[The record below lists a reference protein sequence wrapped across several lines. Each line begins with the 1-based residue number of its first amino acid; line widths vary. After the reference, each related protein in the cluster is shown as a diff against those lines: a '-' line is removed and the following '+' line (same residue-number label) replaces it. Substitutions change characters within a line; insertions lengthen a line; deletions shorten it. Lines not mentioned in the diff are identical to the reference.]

1 MRRLTEQAVG
11 DGVITPIITLGEGGG
26 LTDDQYLVNIL
37 TLFIC
42 VLITL
47 CFVAAA
53 ACGTGHY

>member
-11 DGVITPIITLGEGGG
+11 DGVITPIITLGEGGS

-53 ACGTGHY
+53 TCGTGHY

>member
-1 MRRLTEQAVG
+1 MHRLTEQVVG
-11 DGVITPIITLGEGGG
+11 DGAITPIITLGKGGG

-42 VLITL
+42 VLIIL

-53 ACGTGHY
+53 TCGTGHY